1 MRAVSGRLDEGPRTM
16 GMPRSSPPGD
26 VLPALAGGL
35 TRRRRIAGALI
46 LLLGLPLV
54 TTVLLQRR
62 EELSYATPVLLVL
75 LVVVLTALLGG
86 VWVAVPAALL
96 GGLTLNWF
104 FTPPYGTLVVTEPS
118 QLLVLVVY
126 LAVAFAVAV
135 IVDIAAR
142 QTAAAR
148 RARAEANA
156 LSSLAGATLAEA
168 QTLPQLLERIR
179 DMFRMRWVG
188 LEEQVDGHSSVAAS
202 TGDERPTTDEVRLTA
217 AAGPGLTLV
226 ARGPELLGA
235 DRRLLAT
242 FAEAAGTA
250 LEGRRL
256 AEQAQ
261 QKARLEALEQ
271 SRMALLTSVGHD
283 LRTPLAGIKAAASSL
298 RQPGANFSVGDR
310 EELLETIETSA
321 DRLHTLVTNL
331 LDASR
336 VRSGLTSTHVEPTP
350 VEDSLVQIVT
360 ALPPTERARV
370 SLDIHQ
376 PLSHAVAD
384 PVLLE
389 RVMANLLDN
398 ALRHTPAMSPV
409 SIVGRSRGGSI
420 LLEVVD
426 HGPGIPAA
434 QLESVFTPL
443 QRLDD
448 RAQSGLGLGL
458 AIARGFT
465 EAMHGTLI
473 ARPTPG
479 GGLTMRIALPAA
491 SEDRPS

>member
-1 MRAVSGRLDEGPRTM
+1 MKMVSGGHDESLGTAGR
-16 GMPRSSPPGD
+16 RSPPPGD

-35 TRRRRIAGALI
+35 SRRRRAAGALV

-54 TTVLLQRR
+54 TNLLLQRR
-62 EELSYATPVLLVL
+62 EEESYATPVLLVL
-75 LVVVLTALLGG
+75 LVVVLTALVGG
-86 VWVAVPAALL
+86 VWVAVPAAVL
-96 GGLTLNWF
+96 GGLTLNWY

-126 LAVAFAVAV
+126 LAVAFSVAV

-148 RARAEANA
+148 RARAEAKA

-179 DMFRMRWVG
+179 DMFRMSWVG
-188 LEEQVDGHSSVAAS
+188 LEEHVDGNRSVAAS
-202 TGDERPTTDEVRLTA
+202 TGDERSAPDEVRLSA
-217 AAGPGLTLV
+217 PAGPGLALV
-226 ARGPELLGA
+226 ARGPELLGE
-235 DRRLLAT
+235 DRRLLAS

-261 QKARLEALEQ
+261 QKAQLEAVDQ

-298 RQPGANFSVGDR
+298 RQPDAHFSDSDR
-310 EELLETIETSA
+310 AELLETIETSA
-321 DRLHTLVTNL
+321 DRLHSLVTNL

-336 VRSGLTSTHVEPTP
+336 VRSGLTRTHCEPTRL
-350 VEDSLVQIVT
+350 EESLAQIVA
-360 ALPPTERARV
+360 ALTPPEQARV
-370 SLDIHQ
+370 SLEIHG
-376 PLSHAVAD
+376 PLPDVEAD

-389 RVMANLLDN
+389 RVGANLVDN
-398 ALRHTPAMSPV
+398 ALRHTPPTSPV
-409 SIVGRSRGGSI
+409 TIVGRSEGGGVFV
-420 LLEVVD
+420 EVVD
-426 HGPGIPAA
+426 HGPGIPTAE
-434 QLESVFTPL
+434 LGSVFTPL
-443 QRLDD
+443 QHLDD
-448 RAQSGLGLGL
+448 RSQTGLGLGL

-465 EAMHGTLI
+465 EAMHGSLT

-479 GGLTMRIALPAA
+479 GGLTMEVALRAA
-491 SEDRPS
+491 REDRFY